1 MEFSFNHTTV
11 CFIFS
16 LITNRGL
23 HKCCYMFILPPDP
36 PPTAKLNYESD
47 HNAAPALTVII
58 QESVLGSA
66 CGIVWFGQLPGPVF
80 CTCQLFR
87 SRSGL
92 ISSSCLP
99 LPHRTSPTHHDRAEL
114 LTSSPNLPKHM

>member
-11 CFIFS
+11 CFVFS
-16 LITNRGL
+16 LKTNRGL
-23 HKCCYMFILPPDP
+23 HKCCYMLFIP
-36 PPTAKLNYESD
+36 PPQTQLREWPQRGASTYSNYTRVG
-47 HNAAPALTVII
+47 AG
-58 QESVLGSA
+58 LGISA

-92 ISSSCLP
+92 ISSSCCP
-99 LPHRTSPTHHDRAEL
+99 LPQRTSPTHHDRAEL